1 MKALYQLVFITCL
14 IASNLFSQGKSDNDI
29 EEISQEEWNSI
40 VDYVNAEIT
49 GISMR
54 DFKNKTKSL
63 GEEDENDF
71 QEFMKSLKTNNS
83 EEPIPFSVISTQLE
97 KNWRVTFKNISTP
110 IETFKRFSP
119 KIFDS
124 LFFKIEHLESFKNLK
139 LIESLEYAD
148 LKKEFL
154 PIQQPEIIVQK
165 IERQEPEQAVVL
177 ENSNIQRTEKRS
189 SYNYWMIPTLLFLI
203 STIALFV
210 IWRKERNKYNNLMG
224 RMENGYAKRDNVIS
238 SLNKNITSSN
248 SEINRLNYELEKT
261 KKVKLTNQSDERK
274 RFNEVEKKSPT
285 IEVVMEP
292 VVKAPK
298 VFYSGKPTTE
308 GKFSPVSSSPLSGQ
322 TIYKL
327 FVNEDGLTADFEI
340 ELVDQFIT
348 REVTNAP
355 DEYLYRVCNQENSN
369 KVFSR
374 EIITTKKGLAVLID
388 GNWVVKEANKA
399 TIKFQ

>member
-1 MKALYQLVFITCL
+1 MKALYKLVFIACL
-14 IASNLFSQGKSDNDI
+14 IASNLFSQDKSVNDI

-40 VDYVNAEIT
+40 VDYVNAEVT

-83 EEPIPFSVISTQLE
+83 EEPIPFLVISTQLKE
-97 KNWRVTFKNISTP
+97 NWGVTFKNISTP

-139 LIESLEYAD
+139 LIESSEYAD

-165 IERQEPEQAVVL
+165 IERQEPEQPVVVK
-177 ENSNIQRTEKRS
+177 NSNIQRNEKRS

-210 IWRKERNKYNNLMG
+210 MWRKERNKYNNLMG
-224 RMENGYAKRDNVIS
+224 RMENGYAKRDNAIIS
-238 SLNKNITSSN
+238 LKTELRNSKIRNERLESN
-248 SEINRLNYELEKT
+248 QKP
-261 KKVKLTNQSDERK
+261 
-274 RFNEVEKKSPT
+274 FVEKQSKPIQART
-285 IEVVMEP
+285 VFVDEP
-292 VVKAPK
+292 KAPEIELIPVEKSK
-298 VFYSGKPTTE
+298 VPQILYSGKPTTDS
-308 GKFSPVSSSPLSGQ
+308 KFFPVSSSPLSGQ

-327 FVNEDGLTADFEI
+327 NVQEDGLTADFEI

-369 KVFSR
+369 KDFSR
-374 EIITTKKGLAVLID
+374 EIITTKKGLAILID

>member
-1 MKALYQLVFITCL
+1 
-14 IASNLFSQGKSDNDI
+14 
-29 EEISQEEWNSI
+29 
-40 VDYVNAEIT
+40 
-49 GISMR
+49 
-54 DFKNKTKSL
+54 
-63 GEEDENDF
+63 
-71 QEFMKSLKTNNS
+71 
-83 EEPIPFSVISTQLE
+83 
-97 KNWRVTFKNISTP
+97 
-110 IETFKRFSP
+110 
-119 KIFDS
+119 
-124 LFFKIEHLESFKNLK
+124 
-139 LIESLEYAD
+139 
-148 LKKEFL
+148 
-154 PIQQPEIIVQK
+154 
-165 IERQEPEQAVVL
+165 
-177 ENSNIQRTEKRS
+177 
-189 SYNYWMIPTLLFLI
+189 MIPTLLFLI

-369 KVFSR
+369 KDFSR